1 MENTTQ
7 PVVLTPQEKKE
18 QFITNLK
25 AKIIEK
31 IGDGLSA
38 KFETSSCAPSFGWSV
53 EEYNYM
59 PHVAERLR
67 KEGYTVTSS
76 VNHGVTDW
84 LITV

>member
-7 PVVLTPQEKKE
+7 PVVLTPQERKE
-18 QFITNLK
+18 QFIVKLIDSIK
-25 AKIIEK
+25 ASLT
-31 IGDGLSA
+31 DSLST
-38 KFETSSCAPSFGWSV
+38 KRETCSSAPSFGWSI

-59 PHVAERLR
+59 PQVASRLR
-67 KEGYTVTSS
+67 NEGYTVTSS